1 MNNNITI
8 NILTRTSNRP
18 NGFRQ
23 CYESV
28 NRQTYTHIKHYVS
41 YDNEKTFSYLEDFNI
56 IPVKVS
62 VKKKDKPKVD
72 AQGNLYAPY
81 NLYCNELLDKVE
93 DGWVIFLDDDD
104 RLFNDNVLYGIA
116 KLISNCSKNTL
127 IIGRMRYPN
136 GKLIPSRE
144 SIEAEII
151 KQNDIGSPC
160 VVFHSKFKNSACWDD
175 YKRSDFRFIKQLE
188 SIIPHTIYTT
198 KIFTQINNFGDFGR
212 KTDINLKLPRS
223 FYKSKMTYNLIPK
236 YHVRLGNMY
245 IFHPETYKRFFKK
258 LILKFKTLLKF

>member
-160 VVFHSKFKNSACWDD
+160 VVFHSKFKNSA
-175 YKRSDFRFIKQLE
+175 S
-188 SIIPHTIYTT
+188 
-198 KIFTQINNFGDFGR
+198 
-212 KTDINLKLPRS
+212 
-223 FYKSKMTYNLIPK
+223 
-236 YHVRLGNMY
+236 
-245 IFHPETYKRFFKK
+245 
-258 LILKFKTLLKF
+258 